1 MNTCLEKIKIGE
13 ISDDSIAKM
22 KENFSKSMRL
32 AGKIFEDDAFR
43 KRESESDKKRP
54 INKAYFEV
62 IAVAFANLSKIDCDR
77 LVTNKDCFKRLL
89 MDEMRNNKSYN
100 NSFSN
105 GTGKRESVRLRFSKF
120 NEIIGK
126 ALKQNN

>member
-1 MNTCLEKIKIGE
+1 MILAEKIFG
-13 ISDDSIAKM
+13 
-22 KENFSKSMRL
+22 N
-32 AGKIFEDDAFR
+32 DAFR

-62 IAVAFANLSKIDCDR
+62 IAVSFAYLSKIDSNR
-77 LVTNKDCFKRLL
+77 LVANKDYFKRLL

-100 NSFSN
+100 NSFSG
-105 GTGKRESVRLRFSKF
+105 GTGKRESVKLRFSKF

-126 ALKQNN
+126 ALEQNN